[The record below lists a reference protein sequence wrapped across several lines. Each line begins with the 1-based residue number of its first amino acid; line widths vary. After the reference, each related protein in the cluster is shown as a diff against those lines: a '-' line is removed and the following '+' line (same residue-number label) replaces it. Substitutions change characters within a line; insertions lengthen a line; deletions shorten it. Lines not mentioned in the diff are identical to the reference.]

1 MTEQTIDR
9 NKLLDMW
16 CGGAPAKEIAGTL
29 KCSTSSIYRIVNH
42 AFFEDGDNRG
52 APQTQE
58 MRDMWRAH
66 RHIEKIAEMAAK
78 GIEVSAIGAKF
89 GLKDHI
95 VRASIYI
102 ATQAGYKTGFVMGA

>member
-16 CGGAPAKEIAGTL
+16 CGGVPASQIAETL
-29 KCSTSSIYRIVNH
+29 ECSKSSVYRITSR
-42 AFFEDGDNRG
+42 AFFEEGDSRG

-66 RHIEKIAEMAAK
+66 SHIEKIAEMAAK
-78 GIEVSAIGAKF
+78 GVEVSAIGAKF

>member
-1 MTEQTIDR
+1 MTEQTIE
-9 NKLLDMW
+9 KETVLDMW
-16 CGGAPAKEIAGTL
+16 SGGAPAKYIAFRL
-29 KCSTSSIYRIVNH
+29 NCSTSSVYRITSR
-42 AFFEDGDNRG
+42 AFFEDGDSRG

-66 RHIEKIAEMAAK
+66 SNMEKIAEMAAK
-78 GIEVSAIGAKF
+78 GVEVSAIGAKF